1 MRILGAIVEP
11 TTDLLAIGVA
21 DLLHRRGIRA
31 KPVGDDGPR
40 SAIFLHDTLEKL
52 QRRGLIPLRGDH
64 RFQNLAFMIDGAPE
78 IAELAV
84 DLYKR
89 LIQMPPPLKIA
100 AHVRDP
106 LLSDLGGKH
115 RAKPVPPKPDRL
127 MADVDPA
134 LGQEILD
141 VAQRQRVFHVHH
153 HDQTD
158 YFWRAVEI
166 PERVAHAPKLPQ
178 PETAQEIGL
187 TEPFVVLG
195 DRPVLL
201 GTALLAYTFG
211 LRHAVD
217 ADHIAAIDN
226 VTRKLMQQ
234 GQRPVGVGFFFA
246 LGHSAVIVFLSV
258 GVAFAA
264 SALTPRFDSM
274 KAVGGVISTSASA
287 LFLFAIAVVNILVL
301 ISVYRTFQAV
311 KRGEP
316 FAEDD
321 FDILLNKR
329 GLLSRIFRPLFRLVT
344 KSWHMLA
351 IGFLFGL
358 GFDTATEV
366 ALFGISSAQ
375 AANGMTFSSIM
386 VFPALFTAGMTL
398 VDTTDGVLMLG
409 AYGWAFMKPIRK
421 LYYNMTITA
430 VSVIVALVIGGLETL
445 NLIGDQLGLTDGGGF
460 WRSE

>member
-1 MRILGAIVEP
+1 MPGIVSSILNEGGADLRRRLIAIYTLLIGGNILIWLWAIV
-11 TTDLLAIGVA
+11 A
-21 DLLHRRGIRA
+21 
-31 KPVGDDGPR
+31 
-40 SAIFLHDTLEKL
+40 
-52 QRRGLIPLRGDH
+52 
-64 RFQNLAFMIDGAPE
+64 
-78 IAELAV
+78 
-84 DLYKR
+84 
-89 LIQMPPPLKIA
+89 
-100 AHVRDP
+100 
-106 LLSDLGGKH
+106 
-115 RAKPVPPKPDRL
+115 
-127 MADVDPA
+127 
-134 LGQEILD
+134 
-141 VAQRQRVFHVHH
+141 
-153 HDQTD
+153 
-158 YFWRAVEI
+158 
-166 PERVAHAPKLPQ
+166 
-178 PETAQEIGL
+178 
-187 TEPFVVLG
+187 LG

-234 GQRPVGVGFFFA
+234 GQRPIGVGLFFS
-246 LGHSAVIVFLSV
+246 LGHAAIVVLMSL

-264 SALTPRFDSM
+264 SEVTARVDSW
-274 KAVGGVISTSASA
+274 KAIGGVISTCASA
-287 LFLFAIAVVNILVL
+287 LFLFAIALINILVL
-301 ISVYRTFQAV
+301 ISVYRAFQAV

-321 FDILLNKR
+321 FDVLLNKR
-329 GLLSRIFRPLFRLVT
+329 GFLSRIFRPLFRLVT
-344 KSWHMLA
+344 RSWHMLA

-375 AANGMTFSSIM
+375 AANGMSFSAIM
-386 VFPALFTAGMTL
+386 VFPALFTAGMSL

-430 VSVIVALVIGGLETL
+430 VSVVVAVLIGGLETL

-460 WRSE
+460 WGAIGGINDNFGVLGFVIIGIFVLSWAGSVIFYKLRRYDELEISAP

>member
-1 MRILGAIVEP
+1 M
-11 TTDLLAIGVA
+11 
-21 DLLHRRGIRA
+21 
-31 KPVGDDGPR
+31 
-40 SAIFLHDTLEKL
+40 
-52 QRRGLIPLRGDH
+52 
-64 RFQNLAFMIDGAPE
+64 
-78 IAELAV
+78 
-84 DLYKR
+84 
-89 LIQMPPPLKIA
+89 
-100 AHVRDP
+100 
-106 LLSDLGGKH
+106 
-115 RAKPVPPKPDRL
+115 
-127 MADVDPA
+127 
-134 LGQEILD
+134 
-141 VAQRQRVFHVHH
+141 
-153 HDQTD
+153 
-158 YFWRAVEI
+158 
-166 PERVAHAPKLPQ
+166 
-178 PETAQEIGL
+178 
-187 TEPFVVLG
+187 
-195 DRPVLL
+195 
-201 GTALLAYTFG
+201 LAYTFG

-234 GQRPVGVGFFFA
+234 GQRPVGVGFFFS
-246 LGHSAVIVFLSV
+246 LGHSAVVVLMSV

-264 SALTPRFDSM
+264 SALTSRFDSM
-274 KAVGGVISTSASA
+274 KAVGGIISTSASA
-287 LFLFAIAVVNILVL
+287 LFLFAIAFINILVL

-329 GLLSRIFRPLFRLVT
+329 GFLSRIFRPLFRLVT

-375 AANGMTFSSIM
+375 AANGMSFSSIM
-386 VFPALFTAGMTL
+386 VFPALFTAGMSL

-430 VSVIVALVIGGLETL
+430 VSVVVAVADRRPGNAQPHRRSTRPDRRRRL
-445 NLIGDQLGLTDGGGF
+445 LGRDRRHQRQFRRARLRHHRHFRAELARLGRLLQVHALRRT
-460 WRSE
+460 